1 MKFKLKALTAAVALG
16 IAGQASAALDLP
28 STGNGELFLTVWDT
42 VTGESYIRGL
52 DIRINDFM
60 VTEAPNSSNGTIRD
74 PEAGMRLDATTN
86 AIFAGD
92 TLFASTFGNNS
103 AANLKWNIVA
113 ADSNN
118 NPDPLFP
125 THINRLVTTSTATN
139 ASQISLTG
147 TGLAGAVNRVEQH
160 EVGANL
166 LNGCDVN
173 PSCVST
179 DTTEDSNG
187 NKLQVWGDSFGGNGS
202 VKSAGTGFG
211 SLFFY
216 YIGHSSAGG
225 VTQIPKTLFANSQY
239 TATWTL
245 TSDGSVA
252 YNLQAVPIPAA
263 VWLFGSALVGL
274 VGVARRRTHSAALA

>member
-92 TLFASTFGNNS
+92 TLFASTFGNNT

-113 ADSNN
+113 GDENA
-118 NPDPLFP
+118 NPDALFP
-125 THINRLVTTSTATN
+125 THINRLVTTSTATDP
-139 ASQISLTG
+139 SQISLTG
-147 TGLAGAVNRVEQH
+147 SGLDGALARVGQH
-160 EVGANL
+160 ATYANL
-166 LNGCDVN
+166 YNGCDVN
-173 PSCVST
+173 SSCVST
-179 DTTEDSNG
+179 DTAEASNG
-187 NKLQVWGDSFGGNGS
+187 NNSIWGDSFGSIGS
-202 VKSAGTGFG
+202 VKTAGAGFG

-216 YIGHSSAGG
+216 YIGHTSQAG